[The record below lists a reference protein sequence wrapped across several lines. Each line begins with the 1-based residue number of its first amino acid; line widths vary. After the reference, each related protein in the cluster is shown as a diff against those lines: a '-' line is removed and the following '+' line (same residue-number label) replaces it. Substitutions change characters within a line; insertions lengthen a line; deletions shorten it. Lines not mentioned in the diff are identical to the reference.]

1 METLAAGAPELSDPV
16 RRGMAR
22 SIAMKIVPSS
32 EWR

>member
-1 METLAAGAPELSDPV
+1 LAAGAPELSDPV